1 MASSNAK
8 VKNYDADAQYLMKIK
23 IKDSSTKASTIKISG
38 VTASLSRLLPEGDY
52 KLEVFGP
59 AVEENAAYNDSDFN
73 VATVRTS
80 YINIATA
87 ADTQQAA
94 VNSKFVIGEMKYTVN
109 DVEKT
114 MDVAPFIDA
123 NNRTM
128 VPIRYVANAL
138 GVADSNITYDNA
150 STTATIS
157 GPSNVVNVR
166 TGSKVLVAST
176 GNITMDTTAVNSNGR
191 LYVPVRF
198 IANALGAEVSWDPA
212 TKTVAIFTSSK

>member
-1 MASSNAK
+1 
-8 VKNYDADAQYLMKIK
+8 
-23 IKDSSTKASTIKISG
+23 
-38 VTASLSRLLPEGDY
+38 
-52 KLEVFGP
+52 
-59 AVEENAAYNDSDFN
+59 
-73 VATVRTS
+73 
-80 YINIATA
+80 
-87 ADTQQAA
+87 
-94 VNSKFVIGEMKYTVN
+94 MKYTVN